1 MAAQKY
7 DKMEP
12 RDHYYSDIRAKKRA
26 IFKKLLRERGIK
38 WKDIHELD
46 DFIRRID
53 FHLKVMEAVQAQ
65 QRFNDDSPV
74 SHREAIEACD
84 YNLRRLDED

>member
-1 MAAQKY
+1 MKL
-7 DKMEP
+7 

-46 DFIRRID
+46 DFIARID
-53 FHLKVMEAVQAQ
+53 FHLKVMEAAE
-65 QRFNDDSPV
+65 FTKICHD
-74 SHREAIEACD
+74 
-84 YNLRRLDED
+84 LRRLLDED